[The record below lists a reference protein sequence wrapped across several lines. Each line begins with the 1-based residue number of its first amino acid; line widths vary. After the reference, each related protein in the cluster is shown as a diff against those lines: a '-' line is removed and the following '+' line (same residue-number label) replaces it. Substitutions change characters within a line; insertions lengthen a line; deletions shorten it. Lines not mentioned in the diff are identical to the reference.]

1 MLYAKPKR
9 ILFRIIIPFTLLF
22 AVIAML
28 LWLFSAY
35 LITRYLDS
43 RLQNQMTRVAGV
55 ISNSGF
61 VLNQAILEQ
70 LKSIIDTDIVFSSRD
85 GNIIRST
92 IKNPDILKL
101 IPERIRS
108 YREKSSSNF
117 YMESDGS
124 RYRIIIQAVDLPE
137 YGPAFLSLWMP
148 DAEDEKLTNS
158 IIIAMGGIVLLGI
171 AAMSLAGFLIAR
183 TITAPVE
190 RLVNAAVSVAEG
202 DFNGRVTVDTRD
214 EIGVLAE
221 SFNQMI
227 ERIKDSEKKLIESEK
242 LAAAGRMAAGFAH
255 EIRNPLTSIKMMG
268 QVLHGRLK
276 GQQDKQ
282 EILDQFIKEID
293 RLDRIIQEMINRARP
308 TDLAKKLCSINVHV
322 EEVTVIARE
331 GLSAQNINLSLDL
344 SNELPEI
351 YMDPE
356 KIKQVLWNL
365 VLNAKEAMPKGGI
378 LEIVTG
384 LSDNRFVSIAVRDSG
399 SGIQPDNIS
408 ELFQPF
414 FTTKPEGVGL
424 GLTMSLKI
432 IEQHGDKLILKNRPE
447 GGVEASFRL
456 PVSQKEH
463 V

>member
-1 MLYAKPKR
+1 
-9 ILFRIIIPFTLLF
+9 
-22 AVIAML
+22 
-28 LWLFSAY
+28 
-35 LITRYLDS
+35 
-43 RLQNQMTRVAGV
+43 
-55 ISNSGF
+55 
-61 VLNQAILEQ
+61 
-70 LKSIIDTDIVFSSRD
+70 
-85 GNIIRST
+85 
-92 IKNPDILKL
+92 
-101 IPERIRS
+101 
-108 YREKSSSNF
+108 
-117 YMESDGS
+117 
-124 RYRIIIQAVDLPE
+124 
-137 YGPAFLSLWMP
+137 MP

-171 AAMSLAGFLIAR
+171 VAMSLAGFLIAR

-384 LSDNRFVSIAVRDSG
+384 LSDNRFVNITVRDSG

-432 IEQHGDKLILKNRPE
+432 IEQHGGELVLKNRPE
-447 GGVEASFRL
+447 GGVEASFCL
-456 PVSQKEH
+456 PVPPNQDT
-463 V
+463 